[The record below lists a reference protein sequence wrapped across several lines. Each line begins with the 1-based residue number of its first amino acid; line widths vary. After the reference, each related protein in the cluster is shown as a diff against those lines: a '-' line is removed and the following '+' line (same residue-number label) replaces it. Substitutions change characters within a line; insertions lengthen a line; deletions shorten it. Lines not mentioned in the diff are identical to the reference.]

1 MRRIASSAVLL
12 LAASSLS
19 IAIASPGAVAE
30 PPPATDPAIASL
42 GKAMRALCE
51 KVTPSIVTVTSYQ
64 KVPEGVFREGQWQIA
79 EESPYPG
86 FMRNRV
92 ASGILIS
99 EDGTII
105 CCRSPLLLD
114 DGGFTEM
121 VDVETSWGARYDAEL
136 LASEPTIDLAVIR
149 LKLREGEGL
158 GELRVAT
165 IGSVDLLEQGDPV
178 FAAADPFG
186 SSRTFA
192 PGIIM
197 ALPTAACYQADLTG
211 SFIHGSMAVSP
222 GAVGGALVNGAGE
235 VVGMIVP
242 APTLEST
249 QPAVPETFVT
259 YAMQIQTALA
269 VGEALKTKRTHE
281 SPWLGFSVLSF
292 EEMRR
297 RLGDGATY
305 EAMAKP
311 EFGLYIDD
319 LFDPSPASK
328 AGVEVGDFVVEING
342 VEIRSVVDFQ
352 QTLYY
357 FSGVRVPVRFFR
369 DGEEYLKLMTIERR
383 PPEANRP

>member
-1 MRRIASSAVLL
+1 MSRDDAATIALA
-12 LAASSLS
+12 LAATLS
-19 IAIASPGAVAE
+19 VAAPTAFAAV
-30 PPPATDPAIASL
+30 PPPSTYPAIANFGS
-42 GKAMRALCE
+42 AVRALCE

-64 KVPEGVFREGQWQIA
+64 KVPDGVAFEGKWLIA

-86 FMRNRV
+86 YMLNRV
-92 ASGILIS
+92 ASGILVDA
-99 EDGTII
+99 DGTII
-105 CCRSPLLLD
+105 CCRSPLLLE
-114 DGGFTEM
+114 DGGLTDV

-149 LKLREGEGL
+149 LKLQEGEGL
-158 GELRVAT
+158 GQLRVAT

-222 GAVGGALVNGAGE
+222 GAVGGALVNVAGE
-235 VVGMIVP
+235 VVGMIVS

-249 QPAVPETFVT
+249 RPAAPEPFVT

-269 VGEALKTKRTHE
+269 VGEALKQKRTHE

-292 EEMRR
+292 EELWR
-297 RLGDGATY
+297 RLGDYARY
-305 EAMAKP
+305 EAVSKP
-311 EFGLYIDD
+311 EFGLFIDD

-357 FSGVRVPVRFFR
+357 FSCVRVPVRFFR